1 MDARTS
7 ICTAQSQLG
16 LRAGI
21 ALALLAAAFSAAR
34 AETVV
39 SNAFGRLAVNFC
51 REDLVHF
58 RYAPG
63 GAEFTPQAVY
73 VARQAIEKTDADYAP
88 VKVRESRSPDGV
100 TSACGKT
107 SVSVDANTLGIAVS
121 VDGRVVFRSA
131 AEAFSADG
139 EGRRASF
146 VRDVAGEERFMGL
159 GNIPGNDFKSCGK
172 IYCIKSSL
180 SIFRTFCTEL

>member
-51 REDLVHF
+51 RKDLVHF

-100 TSACGKT
+100 TAACGKT
-107 SVSVDANTLGIAVS
+107 SVSVVA
-121 VDGRVVFRSA
+121 SA
-131 AEAFSADG
+131 S
-139 EGRRASF
+139 RR
-146 VRDVAGEERFMGL
+146 R
-159 GNIPGNDFKSCGK
+159 N
-172 IYCIKSSL
+172 
-180 SIFRTFCTEL
+180 

>member
-88 VKVRESRSPDGV
+88 VKVRESRRIAERRPSRWTPRLWGSPFPLTGAWFSEV
-100 TSACGKT
+100 RQRPSRRTEKGAGPRSCATSPA
-107 SVSVDANTLGIAVS
+107 
-121 VDGRVVFRSA
+121 RSA
-131 AEAFSADG
+131 SWGSATSL
-139 EGRRASF
+139 ETTSSRW
-146 VRDVAGEERFMGL
+146 
-159 GNIPGNDFKSCGK
+159 SCA
-172 IYCIKSSL
+172 
-180 SIFRTFCTEL
+180 T